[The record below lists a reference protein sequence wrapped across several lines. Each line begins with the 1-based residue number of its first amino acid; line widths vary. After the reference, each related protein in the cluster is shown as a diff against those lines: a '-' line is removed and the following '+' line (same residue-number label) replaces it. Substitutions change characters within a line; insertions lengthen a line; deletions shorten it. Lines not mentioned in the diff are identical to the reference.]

1 MGGNICKKLIVKK
14 MVSDLEET
22 TLRIMETND
31 SLGISIMESVK
42 GNPLRVFIIINDKES
57 RSKGMI
63 VLTLNDETLGVI
75 IEHSSFVGTVAMLED
90 FFDIAKLV
98 ENEMILAAKSSIID

>member
-1 MGGNICKKLIVKK
+1 MQKINSQK
-14 MVSDLEET
+14 MLSDLEEA

-57 RSKGMI
+57 CSKGMI
-63 VLTLNDETLGVI
+63 VLTLNEETLGVI
-75 IEHSSFVGTVAMLED
+75 VEQLSFVGTVAMLED
-90 FFDIAKLV
+90 FFDIARLI
-98 ENEMILAAKSSIID
+98 ENEMIFAARSNIID